1 MSTDNVGNTS
11 SFTRSN
17 EGAASTSGYYF
28 LEPAHLGP
36 YTLQVWR
43 VPTDLTLDK
52 SPSPSRFTKTKVR
65 FTSYLPRGTHGVR
78 LPVFTATLRSPTKC
92 NDVTNIAP
100 PQSPERVKP
109 KIAHSSAHNVH
120 SFSDAPEI
128 LRHMDPSD
136 YCSPFS
142 WGRSSSVGS
151 PPSSATLSAP
161 VLPSIST
168 FSAPS
173 SSSSSTSSLT
183 PPASPTL
190 QIRSPGRHT
199 TPSLMWQLSLYLDG
213 NPVDPTEIPDFMC
226 FPWAKDQRGSWSSKF
241 FTKEELSVVL
251 QDIITT
257 VDPSAEISAAEILQK
272 ELASKG
278 PLNGRVNSDTW
289 NSPIQRHSDQDVNLL
304 L

>member
-52 SPSPSRFTKTKVR
+52 TPSPTRVTKTKVR

-100 PQSPERVKP
+100 PLTQSPERVKP
-109 KIAHSSAHNVH
+109 KIAHNLH
-120 SFSDAPEI
+120 SFSEAPEM
-128 LRHMDPSD
+128 LRHDPSF
-136 YCSPFS
+136 YCSPFTS
-142 WGRSSSVGS
+142 ARSNSVGS
-151 PPSSATLSAP
+151 PPTSTTLSAP
-161 VLPSIST
+161 VIPSIST
-168 FSAPS
+168 YSAPS
-173 SSSSSTSSLT
+173 SSSSLT
-183 PPASPTL
+183 PPASP
-190 QIRSPGRHT
+190 QAQVRFPGRHT
-199 TPSLMWQLSLYLDG
+199 TPSFMWQLSLYLDG
-213 NPVDPTEIPDFMC
+213 NTVDPTEIPDFIH
-226 FPWAKDQRGSWSSKF
+226 FPWAQDQRGSWSSRF
-241 FTKEELSVVL
+241 FTKEELSAVL

-272 ELASKG
+272 ELASKAS
-278 PLNGRVNSDTW
+278 LQGRVNSDNW